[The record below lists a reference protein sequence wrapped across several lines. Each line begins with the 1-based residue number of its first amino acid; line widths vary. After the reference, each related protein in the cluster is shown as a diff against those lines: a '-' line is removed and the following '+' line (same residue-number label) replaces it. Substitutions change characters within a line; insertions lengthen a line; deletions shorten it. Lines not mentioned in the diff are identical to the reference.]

1 MRGAADVDNMCYALM
16 YPLARVTQRRI
27 IVEVEVILVFLRKKK
42 VFSSHHKIQ
51 TEPLMADGL
60 S

>member
-16 YPLARVTQRRI
+16 HPLARVTQRRI
-27 IVEVEVILVFLRKKK
+27 IVEVILVFLRNKKY
-42 VFSSHHKIQ
+42 SLRIIKIQ

>member
-1 MRGAADVDNMCYALM
+1 MRGAADVDNMCYALIH
-16 YPLARVTQRRI
+16 PLARVTQRRI
-27 IVEVEVILVFLRKKK
+27 IVEVEVILVFLRKK